1 MRSRAA
7 PLLGLAGVIAIGL
20 LVLQQPPHD
29 ALIPAMAD
37 LGPLDGW
44 RCAETSVYV
53 YEPRHERGDGSLLDD
68 PPQAT
73 LAALDAG
80 LEVERVEVQLDGG
93 QAVVWTTRTTTDG
106 RRAPRVFVLAPG
118 RLRAVSINR
127 GGRPIHVCD
136 SHLGNWQ
143 VVGDEALG

>member
-1 MRSRAA
+1 
-7 PLLGLAGVIAIGL
+7 VIAIGL

-29 ALIPAMAD
+29 ALIPAVAD
-37 LGPLDGW
+37 LGPLGGW

-53 YEPRHERGDGSLLDD
+53 YEPRHERGDAGLLDD

-73 LAALDAG
+73 LAAQDPDV
-80 LEVERVEVQLDGG
+80 EVERVEVQLDGG
-93 QAVVWTTRTTTDG
+93 QAVAWTTKTTADG

-118 RLRAVSINR
+118 RLRAVSIIR
-127 GGRPIHVCD
+127 GGRPVHVCD
-136 SHLGNWQ
+136 SHLGDWQ